1 VEEPGGAGRGGVA
14 DGCGVEYFLLLIH
27 LRWGGRS
34 LFARNGF
41 LLCCHAP
48 PAVGGGAGAYWGSCF
63 PTHSAESAE
72 WMGHGSFA
80 EWFTEAGRYVRVS
93 RTKEK
98 KSMSLDL
105 RIPMGMMFT
114 LVGAILVAFG
124 IATNG
129 SAIYKASLGINAN
142 LWWGFVLLIFG
153 LTMLMLGRR
162 SQKRLANLPP
172 EPIDEGRSRLGH

>member
-1 VEEPGGAGRGGVA
+1 
-14 DGCGVEYFLLLIH
+14 
-27 LRWGGRS
+27 
-34 LFARNGF
+34 
-41 LLCCHAP
+41 
-48 PAVGGGAGAYWGSCF
+48 
-63 PTHSAESAE
+63 
-72 WMGHGSFA
+72 
-80 EWFTEAGRYVRVS
+80 
-93 RTKEK
+93 
-98 KSMSLDL
+98 MSLDL